1 MILPQTFY
9 AQETATVAKQLL
21 GCYLVHLEGEQTTL
35 GRIVETEAY
44 LGRHDPASH
53 AFIGK
58 TPRNRVLFGPVGH
71 AYIYF
76 IYGMH
81 YCVNAVTDH
90 EGTGEAVLIRA
101 LEPLQGILIM
111 QHRRKIQ
118 NLPRLCNGPA
128 RLTQS
133 LAITLAHN
141 GLPLF
146 DSPLQIWSPD
156 SLPSFAPIQT
166 TNIIQTTRIGI
177 AKAQDLPLRFYV
189 KGNSHISRK

>member
-21 GCYLVHLEGEQTTL
+21 GCYLAHLQGGQTIL

-44 LGRHDPASH
+44 LGLHDPASH

-58 TPRNRVLFGPVGH
+58 TLRNSVLFGPIGH
-71 AYIYF
+71 AYVYF

-81 YCVNAVTDH
+81 YCVNAVTGL

-101 LEPLQGILIM
+101 LEPIQGIPTM
-111 QHRRKIQ
+111 QHRRKTQ
-118 NLPRLCNGPA
+118 NLTHLCNGPP

-133 LAITLAHN
+133 LAISLAHN

-156 SLPSFAPIQT
+156 SLFFFDATET
-166 TNIIQTTRIGI
+166 T
-177 AKAQDLPLRFYV
+177 
-189 KGNSHISRK
+189 